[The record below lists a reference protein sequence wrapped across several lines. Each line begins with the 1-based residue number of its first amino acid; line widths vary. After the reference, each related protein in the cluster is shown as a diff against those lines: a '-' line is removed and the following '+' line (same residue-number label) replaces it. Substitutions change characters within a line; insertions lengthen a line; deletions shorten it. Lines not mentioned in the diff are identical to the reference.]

1 MKVRMFLSFCFTNKP
16 KHVESTWEF
25 KVLNKC
31 ILTLWGR
38 KKKSMCGLW
47 DAEKADQE
55 SQGWRP
61 HERPQGHWGNVE
73 FVCDRG

>member
-1 MKVRMFLSFCFTNKP
+1 
-16 KHVESTWEF
+16 
-25 KVLNKC
+25 
-31 ILTLWGR
+31 
-38 KKKSMCGLW
+38 MCGLW
-47 DAEKADQE
+47 DAEKANQE